1 LEYLV
6 YHRNRPLIRSVNWR
20 NIAIS
25 LIDPATF
32 GGFERN
38 RLVTSIVAWSII
50 AQDKAMEK
58 YAARSVKQQIDRI
71 LWEVW
76 DPIGVNK
83 ISPARDEYSGYV
95 NGVFQLLTSGVSD
108 EEIAQHLLT
117 IVHDRMEL
125 KAATVAEMQP
135 TVTAL
140 RAVSLPS

>member
-1 LEYLV
+1 
-6 YHRNRPLIRSVNWR
+6 
-20 NIAIS
+20 
-25 LIDPATF
+25 
-32 GGFERN
+32 
-38 RLVTSIVAWSII
+38 
-50 AQDKAMEK
+50 MEK
-58 YAARSVKQQIDRI
+58 YAARSVKRQIDRI

-83 ISPARDEYSGYV
+83 ISPARDDYSGYV
-95 NGVFQLLTSGVSD
+95 NGVFQLLTSGASD

-140 RAVSLPS
+140 RDISLPSCCGNIPISPMEGF

>member
-1 LEYLV
+1 
-6 YHRNRPLIRSVNWR
+6 
-20 NIAIS
+20 
-25 LIDPATF
+25 
-32 GGFERN
+32 
-38 RLVTSIVAWSII
+38 VAWSII
-50 AQDKAMEK
+50 GQDNAMEK

-95 NGVFQLLTSGVSD
+95 NGVFQLLRPRASD

-125 KAATVAEMQP
+125 KAARVAEMQP

-140 RAVSLPS
+140 RGISLPS

>member
-1 LEYLV
+1 
-6 YHRNRPLIRSVNWR
+6 
-20 NIAIS
+20 
-25 LIDPATF
+25 
-32 GGFERN
+32 
-38 RLVTSIVAWSII
+38 
-50 AQDKAMEK
+50 MEK

-95 NGVFQLLTSGVSD
+95 NGVFQLLTSGASD
-108 EEIAQHLLT
+108 EEIAQHLLM

-140 RAVSLPS
+140 RAISLPS

>member
-1 LEYLV
+1 MGLD
-6 YHRNRPLIRSVNWR
+6 N
-20 NIAIS
+20 
-25 LIDPATF
+25 
-32 GGFERN
+32 
-38 RLVTSIVAWSII
+38 
-50 AQDKAMEK
+50 AMVK
-58 YAARSVKQQIDRI
+58 YAARAVKQQIDRI

-95 NGVFQLLTSGVSD
+95 NGVFQLLTSGASD

-125 KAATVAEMQP
+125 KAAAVADMRP

-140 RAVSLPS
+140 RDIALPS

>member
-1 LEYLV
+1 MGLD
-6 YHRNRPLIRSVNWR
+6 N
-20 NIAIS
+20 
-25 LIDPATF
+25 
-32 GGFERN
+32 
-38 RLVTSIVAWSII
+38 
-50 AQDKAMEK
+50 AMEK

-83 ISPARDEYSGYV
+83 ISPARDEYSAYV
-95 NGVFQLLTSGVSD
+95 NGVFQLLTSGASG

-125 KAATVAEMQP
+125 KAATVADMRP

-140 RAVSLPS
+140 RNIALPS